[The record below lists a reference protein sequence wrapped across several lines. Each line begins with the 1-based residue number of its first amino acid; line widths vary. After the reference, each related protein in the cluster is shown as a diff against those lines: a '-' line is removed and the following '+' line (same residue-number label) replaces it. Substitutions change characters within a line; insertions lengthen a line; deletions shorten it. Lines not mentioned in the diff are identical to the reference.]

1 MADKIKHPKKKRRPV
16 KTVPGMPVFE
26 KVVSNAEIA
35 EYCLNQLR
43 RTRIIIV
50 KASRKTN
57 ATKDELEQLQK
68 RAAFF
73 EAAAKALKLVPD
85 DEPEVIAREGFE
97 CLFVPPPVKNSQT
110 IVWTKKNLPPD
121 NPLLPN
127 KSVFCNLINEA
138 KAKFVGCYDYERE
151 CFVNRE
157 GKEARNIILWEPL
170 NQCSNN

>member
-16 KTVPGMPVFE
+16 KTVPCIPVFE

-97 CLFVPPPVKNSQT
+97 GLFVPPPVKNSQA

-121 NPLLPN
+121 NPIYPN
-127 KSVFCNLINEA
+127 KSVYVLVTNEA
-138 KAKFVGCYDYERE
+138 NATFVACYNYEKE
-151 CFVNRE
+151 QWENRE
-157 GKEARNIILWEPL
+157 GKVCRNIIAHHPL
-170 NQCSNN
+170 NSNQE

>member
-1 MADKIKHPKKKRRPV
+1 MADKIKHPKKKKRPV
-16 KTVPGMPVFE
+16 KTVPCIPVFE

-50 KASRKTN
+50 KASHKTN

-73 EAAAKALKLVPD
+73 EASAKALKLVPD

-97 CLFVPPPVKNSQT
+97 GLFVPPPVKNNQA

-121 NPLLPN
+121 NPIYPN
-127 KSVFCNLINEA
+127 KSVYVLVTNEA
-138 KAKFVGCYDYERE
+138 NATFVACYNYEKE
-151 CFVNRE
+151 QWENRE
-157 GKEARNIILWEPL
+157 GKACRNIITHHPL
-170 NQCSNN
+170 NSNQE

>member
-16 KTVPGMPVFE
+16 KTVPCIPVFE

-97 CLFVPPPVKNSQT
+97 GLFVPPPVKNSQT

-121 NPLLPN
+121 NPIYPN
-127 KSVFCNLINEA
+127 KSVYALVTNEA
-138 KAKFVGCYDYERE
+138 NATFVACYNYEKE
-151 CFVNRE
+151 QWENRE
-157 GKEARNIILWEPL
+157 GKVCRNIIAHHPL
-170 NQCSNN
+170 NSSQE

>member
-1 MADKIKHPKKKRRPV
+1 MADKIKHPKKKRKPV
-16 KTVPGMPVFE
+16 KTVPCIPVFE

-97 CLFVPPPVKNSQT
+97 GLFVPPPVKNSQA
-110 IVWTKKNLPPD
+110 IVWTKNNLPPD
-121 NPLLPN
+121 NPVFPN
-127 KSVFCNLINEA
+127 KSVYALIENEA
-138 KAKFVGCYDYERE
+138 RARFVGCYNYEKQQWE
-151 CFVNRE
+151 NRE
-157 GKEARNIILWEPL
+157 GKACRNIIAHYPL
-170 NQCSNN
+170 NSNQE

>member
-16 KTVPGMPVFE
+16 KTVPCIPVFE

-97 CLFVPPPVKNSQT
+97 GLFVPPPVKNSQT

-121 NPLLPN
+121 NPIYPN
-127 KSVFCNLINEA
+127 KSVYVLVTNEA
-138 KAKFVGCYDYERE
+138 NATFVACYNYEKE
-151 CFVNRE
+151 QWENRE
-157 GKEARNIILWEPL
+157 GKICRNIIAHHPL
-170 NQCSNN
+170 NSSQE

>member
-16 KTVPGMPVFE
+16 KTVPCIPVFE

-97 CLFVPPPVKNSQT
+97 GLFVPPPVKNSQA
-110 IVWTKKNLPPD
+110 IVWTKRNLPPD
-121 NPLLPN
+121 NPIYPN
-127 KSVFCNLINEA
+127 KSVYVLVTNEA
-138 KAKFVGCYDYERE
+138 NATFVACYNYEKE
-151 CFVNRE
+151 QWENRE
-157 GKEARNIILWEPL
+157 GKVCRNIIAHHPL
-170 NQCSNN
+170 NSSQE

>member
-16 KTVPGMPVFE
+16 KTVPCIPVFE

-97 CLFVPPPVKNSQT
+97 GLFVPPPVKNSQT

-121 NPLLPN
+121 NPIYPN
-127 KSVFCNLINEA
+127 KSVYVLVTNEA
-138 KAKFVGCYDYERE
+138 NATFVACYNYEKE
-151 CFVNRE
+151 QWENRE
-157 GKEARNIILWEPL
+157 GKVCRNIIAHHPL
-170 NQCSNN
+170 NSSQE